1 MPRPTTEYLNARRAA
16 KAAAGDA
23 TRNHRPVKLNARDRE
38 ILALIAE
45 MPNGAKVSTQVAAVL
60 EGCSVKSIIRHYR
73 VIKAGPRKNLV
84 RLGDLR
90 KGDARQSA

>member
-1 MPRPTTEYLNARRAA
+1 MPRPTTKHLNARRAA
-16 KAAAGDA
+16 KAAAGKA
-23 TRNHRPVKLNARDRE
+23 EHNHTPIKLSAQDRQ
-38 ILALIAE
+38 ILGLIDGL
-45 MPNGAKVSTQVAAVL
+45 PDSTKVTTQVAAVH

-90 KGDARQSA
+90 KGASASA